1 MVGIIGLRQV
11 KFYGTNFQFGM
22 LLKGQGDQLQSFCV
36 GKDFSILLKGI
47 LRGDDKPNHI
57 QIGVFYKIRSQLQ
70 MPFVNGIKRTK
81 KQPYFLHASKVG
93 NWLRMQELFDQTY
106 DFSFR
111 L

>member
-22 LLKGQGDQLQSFCV
+22 LLKSLGDQLKSFCI
-36 GKDFSILLKGI
+36 GKYFSILFKGI
-47 LRGDDKPNHI
+47 LWGDDKPDYI
-57 QIGVFYKIRSQLQ
+57 QIGVFHKIRSQLQ

-81 KQPYFLHASKVG
+81 KQPYFLHAAKVG
-93 NWLRMQELFDQTY
+93 NWLRMQELFYQTY
-106 DFSFR
+106 DFTFR